1 MIIGAGQ
8 DYNPEAVQE
17 NTGLLDFED
26 VEEAFTFCNLSSNNF
41 DSAHRDNFSKQD
53 QSSSFDHQDHFG
65 FFSDAST
72 AHSSDSII
80 FCGKLIPYKGE
91 KVVADQTAQK
101 YQEITDKSKLT
112 GKSSISPSKLSHSPS
127 KSTERAAERSNA
139 SPKKKKQEKSD
150 REDCGSTDKGHGGRK
165 LSVDKYDSSM
175 RKGSDLPPLMK
186 SVSHSIRSGAAKF
199 AMEIGLISD
208 LKTRQ
213 SKRSS
218 TPAMFSSENES
229 DKKDRRSKEKREKKN
244 LRGSCKGKAS
254 VDCIS
259 YF

>member
-41 DSAHRDNFSKQD
+41 DSAHRDNF
-53 QSSSFDHQDHFG
+53 SFDHQDHFG

-112 GKSSISPSKLSHSPS
+112 GKSSISPSKLSHSSS

-218 TPAMFSSENES
+218 TPAMFSSANES

-244 LRGSCKGKAS
+244 LRGSCRGEAS